1 MLSNYFK
8 IALRNLSRQK
18 GFALLNIT
26 GLAVGIAAVLLIFRM
41 ISYELSFNTNFANYD
56 RIVRIVTN
64 VKDGNGEIGYTRGL
78 PMPAM
83 QAIKSEVPQLVA
95 TARIKENWPNII
107 VPDEKGG
114 PSTVKFVTADQQ
126 ICFFTENSLFDI
138 FDFQWLAGD
147 PKTALSAPNSLVITR
162 QTAEKCFQ
170 NWQNAL
176 GKTLLIDNDPMLIK
190 GIVETPPPNCEFQIN
205 VLISYE
211 TILSNPKKHDYRS
224 DDWGSISTNDQL
236 YGLLADAT
244 QKTATADL
252 ISKVGQTQ
260 YSQMNDGKESD
271 KQHVMQPLS
280 DIHYNDNYG
289 TSVTN
294 LISKERLWI
303 LGFIGCL
310 VLLMA
315 CFNFINLSTAQ
326 ALRRSNEVGVRKT
339 LGGSKSV
346 LFGQF
351 MSETAIITI
360 SSALLGVL
368 LAWLT
373 SPLLA
378 LISDVPPEHPFL
390 SQPIVWAFTSGLTL
404 VVTLLS
410 GFYPALVLS
419 GFNPIQA
426 LKNNVSPRSVGGNS
440 VRKGLVVFQFAIAQV
455 LIVGTLITLGQLDF
469 IRNRDLG
476 FKKDLVYIFHMNPDS
491 LTHAKLNGFK
501 QRLAQIPGVRSVA
514 FGSDFPSSGSTW
526 ETNFSFGRGTVD
538 QKYSTT
544 IKFGDG
550 DYLNTFDLH
559 MVAGRWLEPSDTVK
573 EYVVNETLLKKV
585 GIANPMEALNQELR
599 LGGGKYYKVVGVV
612 KDFNAHSLHR
622 EVLPLVMSTNRKRID
637 SGGLQIEPANMN
649 ATVAAIQREYDQTFP
664 EQVFYGR
671 YYDEMI
677 AEFYTDEARFSAT
690 CKGFGLLAIFISC
703 LGLFGLAAHAAQRRT
718 KEIGVRKVLG
728 ASVGSITGLLAKD
741 FLSLVLVAIVC
752 ATPLAWYLM
761 NAWLADFAY
770 RIDVQWWLFALAG
783 TGALAIAFLTVSY
796 QSIKAA
802 LANPVKSLR
811 SE

>member
-18 GFALLNIT
+18 GFALLNIA

-64 VKDGNGEIGYTRGL
+64 EKNGGGEMDNNRGL
-78 PMPAM
+78 PLPAM
-83 QAIKSEVPQLVA
+83 QAIKNEVPQLVT

-107 VPDEKGG
+107 VPNENGG
-114 PSTVKFVTADQQ
+114 PSNLKFITDGKQ
-126 ICFFTENSLFDI
+126 ISYFTENSLFDI
-138 FDFQWLAGD
+138 FDFKWLAGD

-162 QTAEKCFQ
+162 QTAEKCYQ
-170 NWQNAL
+170 NWENAL

-190 GIVETPPPNCEFQIN
+190 GIIETPPPNCEFQIN

-211 TILSNPKKHDYRS
+211 TILSAPKKYDYRP
-224 DDWGSISTNDQL
+224 DDWGSISTNDQMF
-236 YGLLADAT
+236 GLLGDITQRDA
-244 QKTATADL
+244 AAAL
-252 ISKVGQTQ
+252 ISELGQTQ
-260 YSQMNDGKESD
+260 YRQMNDGKESD
-271 KQHVMQPLS
+271 KQHAMQPLA
-280 DIHYNDNYG
+280 DMHYNEDYG
-289 TSVTN
+289 TSGTN
-294 LISKERLWI
+294 LVSKERLWI

-339 LGGSKSV
+339 LGGSKSI

-351 MSETAIITI
+351 MSETAIITS
-360 SSALLGVL
+360 SSAILGVA
-368 LAWLT
+368 LAGLT
-373 SPLLA
+373 APLLIH
-378 LISDVPPEHPFL
+378 ISDVPPEHPFL
-390 SQPIVWAFTSGLTL
+390 SQPIVWTFTGGLTL
-404 VVTLLS
+404 IVTLLS

-455 LIVGTLITLGQLDF
+455 LIVGTLITLGQLNF

-476 FKKDLVYIFHMNPDS
+476 FRKDLVYIFHMNPDS

-526 ETNFSFGRGTVD
+526 ETNFSLGRGTPD
-538 QKYSTT
+538 QKFSTT

-573 EYVVNETLLKKV
+573 EYVVNETLLKKM
-585 GIANPMEALNQELR
+585 GISSPETVLGQELR
-599 LGGGKYYKVVGVV
+599 LGNGKYAKVVGVM

-622 EVLPLVMSTNRKRID
+622 EVSPLVMSTSKRRTD
-637 SGGLQIEPANMN
+637 SGGLQIEPANMT

-690 CKGFGLLAIFISC
+690 CKGFGMLAIFISC

-728 ASVGSITGLLAKD
+728 ASVQSITGLLTKD
-741 FLSLVLVAIVC
+741 FLSLVLVAVVC
-752 ATPLAWYLM
+752 ATPVAWYLM
-761 NAWLADFAY
+761 KAWLADFAY
-770 RIDVQWWLFALAG
+770 RVDVQWWIFALAG
-783 TGALAIAFLTVSY
+783 AGALAIAFLTVSY

>member
-1 MLSNYFK
+1 MLTNYFK

-64 VKDGNGEIGYTRGL
+64 VQDGNGETGYTRGI

-211 TILSNPKKHDYRS
+211 TILSNPKKYDYRP

-260 YSQMNDGKESD
+260 YRQMNDGKESD

-390 SQPIVWAFTSGLTL
+390 SQPIVWAFTGGLTL

-526 ETNFSFGRGTVD
+526 ETNFSFGRGTAD

-637 SGGLQIEPANMN
+637 SGGLQIEPTNMN

>member
-1 MLSNYFK
+1 
-8 IALRNLSRQK
+8 
-18 GFALLNIT
+18 
-26 GLAVGIAAVLLIFRM
+26 
-41 ISYELSFNTNFANYD
+41 
-56 RIVRIVTN
+56 
-64 VKDGNGEIGYTRGL
+64 
-78 PMPAM
+78 
-83 QAIKSEVPQLVA
+83 
-95 TARIKENWPNII
+95 
-107 VPDEKGG
+107 
-114 PSTVKFVTADQQ
+114 
-126 ICFFTENSLFDI
+126 
-138 FDFQWLAGD
+138 
-147 PKTALSAPNSLVITR
+147 
-162 QTAEKCFQ
+162 
-170 NWQNAL
+170 
-176 GKTLLIDNDPMLIK
+176 
-190 GIVETPPPNCEFQIN
+190 
-205 VLISYE
+205 
-211 TILSNPKKHDYRS
+211 
-224 DDWGSISTNDQL
+224 
-236 YGLLADAT
+236 
-244 QKTATADL
+244 
-252 ISKVGQTQ
+252 
-260 YSQMNDGKESD
+260 
-271 KQHVMQPLS
+271 
-280 DIHYNDNYG
+280 
-289 TSVTN
+289 
-294 LISKERLWI
+294 
-303 LGFIGCL
+303 
-310 VLLMA
+310 
-315 CFNFINLSTAQ
+315 
-326 ALRRSNEVGVRKT
+326 
-339 LGGSKSV
+339 
-346 LFGQF
+346 
-351 MSETAIITI
+351 
-360 SSALLGVL
+360 
-368 LAWLT
+368 
-373 SPLLA
+373 
-378 LISDVPPEHPFL
+378 
-390 SQPIVWAFTSGLTL
+390 
-404 VVTLLS
+404 
-410 GFYPALVLS
+410 
-419 GFNPIQA
+419 
-426 LKNNVSPRSVGGNS
+426 
-440 VRKGLVVFQFAIAQV
+440 
-455 LIVGTLITLGQLDF
+455 
-469 IRNRDLG
+469 
-476 FKKDLVYIFHMNPDS
+476 VYIFHMNPDS